1 MTTNNRPTVQEIH
14 EKLDSLVG
22 TTYELPITTNKGKPG
37 QHLEKLLGIPQSSA
51 CLDCADGELKLF
63 PVKKTRAGLVPK
75 ETIAV
80 TMLDRDE
87 LRTNDFAS
95 SKCCKKMSRVLVV
108 PYLRE
113 GDTIQ
118 YLAPTLIDKE
128 NPAYKSLYDQFEQDY
143 NAIRQGFIET
153 GLLESKTGVF
163 LQNRTKGPGHGSTSR
178 AFYLRPA
185 CMKQYVPITVPV
197 PVPEK

>member
-1 MTTNNRPTVQEIH
+1 MTTRPTVQEISDTIQP
-14 EKLDSLVG
+14 LIG
-22 TTYELPITTNKGKPG
+22 TTYELPITKNKGKPG
-37 QHLEKLLGIPQSSA
+37 QHLEQLLGIPQSSA

-63 PVKKTRAGLVPK
+63 PVKKTRQGFVPK

-87 LRTNDFAS
+87 LRANDFVA
-95 SKCCKKMSRVLVV
+95 SKCCKKMSRMLIV

-113 GDTIQ
+113 GDNIQ

-128 NPAYKSLYDQFEQDY
+128 NPIYTALYDQFSEDY
-143 NAIRQGFIET
+143 TNIRQGFIET
-153 GLLESKTGVF
+153 GLLESKTGIL

-185 CMKQYVPITVPV
+185 FMKQYVPIIIQ
-197 PVPEK
+197 EK